1 MSRLD
6 DIQARHDAWYSGDDT
21 TAQWPDD
28 LGFVESYEH
37 DRDSTPR
44 TRAMAHE
51 ITREDV
57 PFLLDR
63 ARKQQAALDAVRE
76 LHVAEGNGNCITC
89 WDFNAD
95 SDVRWPCPTARALEA
110 NP

>member
-37 DRDSTPR
+37 DKDSTPCK
-44 TRAMAHE
+44 RAMAHE
-51 ITREDV
+51 IVREDV
-57 PFLLDR
+57 PTLLEL
-63 ARKQQAALDAVRE
+63 ARKQQAALDA
-76 LHVAEGNGNCITC
+76 LLFVADNR
-89 WDFNAD
+89 AD
-95 SDVRWPCPTARALEA
+95 LSKPVGRWWSEVIKGTIRQYMEA
-110 NP
+110 KP